1 MGRQQHAPDALN
13 VATLIARRPQRAV
26 AVLEALEDRRL
37 FAGDVIVQWNE
48 LAVQSVAS
56 QPPRVPFPRNL
67 ALVHVAMYDAV
78 NTIQRAYAPYA
89 VEGIKASH
97 GASAE
102 AAAAQAARDTLVALY
117 PSRQAIYDAALA
129 EDLAEIPTG
138 LAKQGI
144 AVGQEVARQILALRA
159 NDGASAVVNYVP
171 PNDDPGQ
178 WRPTPPDNSANNNAH
193 VPLITPFA
201 VESNSQF
208 RPGPPPEL
216 ISAEYAEAYNEVKAL
231 GSKTSTERTADQ
243 TQVAMIWRVAANN
256 VTVWNRIAQDMAD
269 DGNTNLVENA
279 RLFALINIAINDGLQ
294 TSNESK
300 FHYAL
305 WRPITA
311 IRRGDEDGNPATEAD
326 GTWETLHP
334 STPPYPT
341 YAGNAATIGA
351 ASATVLGEV
360 FGDDVP
366 FQIDWSPY
374 GFAGVTRSY
383 DDFWDAADEMAISR
397 MYGGIHFRFD
407 GDAGQQVGADVGGY
421 VLDHFLLPEDGPG
434 AAAAAA
440 APASLASSPFA
451 DANSIT
457 DASEDE
463 DRLAYLTDLCAG

>member
-1 MGRQQHAPDALN
+1 MRTLQHAQDASN
-13 VATLIARRPQRAV
+13 PSTLIARRPPQRGV
-26 AVLEALEDRRL
+26 AVLEALENRRL

-67 ALVHVAMYDAV
+67 ALVHVAMFDAV
-78 NTIQRAYAPYA
+78 NAIERAYAPYA
-89 VEGIKASH
+89 VDDIKASR

-129 EDLAEIPTG
+129 EDLADIPSG

-159 NDGASAVVNYVP
+159 NDGASAVINYEP
-171 PNDDPGQ
+171 PNQDPGQ
-178 WRPTPPDNSANNNAH
+178 WQPTPPDGSANNNFH

-216 ISAEYAEAYNEVKAL
+216 DSAEYAEAFNEVKSL
-231 GSKTSTERTADQ
+231 GSKTSTARTADQ
-243 TQVAMIWRVAANN
+243 TEVAMIWRVAANN
-256 VTVWNRIAQDMAD
+256 VTVWNRIAQGMAD

-279 RLFALINIAINDGLQ
+279 RLFALMNMALNDGLQ
-294 TSNESK
+294 TSNETK

-311 IRRGDEDGNPATEAD
+311 IRRADEDGNSATEAD

-334 STPPYPT
+334 TTPPYPT
-341 YAGNAATIGA
+341 YSGNAATIGA
-351 ASATVLGEV
+351 ACATVLGEV

-374 GFAGVTRSY
+374 HPTFAGITRSY
-383 DDFWDAADEMAISR
+383 ADFWDAADEMAVSR
-397 MYGGIHFRFD
+397 VYGGIHFSFD
-407 GDAGQQVGADVGGY
+407 NDAGQQVGADVAEY
-421 VLDHFLLPEDGPG
+421 VLEHQLLPQDAPG
-434 AAAAAA
+434 TR
-440 APASLASSPFA
+440 PVIPPTVFA
-451 DANSIT
+451 DSP
-457 DASEDE
+457 EDE
-463 DRLAYLTDLCAG
+463 DRLAYLTDLCAD

>member
-1 MGRQQHAPDALN
+1 MGRQQHAQDASN
-13 VATLIARRPQRAV
+13 RGTLIARRPPRAV

-37 FAGDVIVQWNE
+37 FAGDVVVQWNE
-48 LAVQSVAS
+48 LALQSVSS

-67 ALVHVAMYDAV
+67 ALVHVAMFDAV
-78 NTIQRAYAPYA
+78 NAIERAYVAYA
-89 VEGIKASH
+89 VDDIKASH

-129 EDLAEIPTG
+129 EDLADIPSG
-138 LAKQGI
+138 LAKQGV
-144 AVGQEVARQILALRA
+144 AVGQEAARQILALRA

-171 PNDDPGQ
+171 PNQDPGQ
-178 WRPTPPDNSANNNAH
+178 WQPTPPDGSANNNAH

-216 ISAEYAEAYNEVKAL
+216 TSEEYATAFNEVKSL
-231 GSKTSTERTADQ
+231 GSATSTARTADQ
-243 TQVAMIWRVAANN
+243 TQVAMVWRVAANN
-256 VTVWNRIAQDMAD
+256 VTVWNRIAQGMAD

-279 RLFALINIAINDGLQ
+279 RLFALMNMSLNDGLQ

-311 IRRGDEDGNPATEAD
+311 IRRAGEDGNPATEAD
-326 GTWETLHP
+326 PTWNTLHP
-334 STPPYPT
+334 TTPPYPT

-351 ASATVLGEV
+351 ACATVLGDV

-366 FQIDWSPY
+366 FQVDWSPY

-383 DDFWDAADEMAISR
+383 DDFWDAADEMAVSR
-397 MYGGIHFRFD
+397 VYGGIHFSFD
-407 GDAGQQVGADVGGY
+407 SDAGQQVGADVAGY
-421 VLDHFLLPEDGPG
+421 VMERFLLPQDTPG
-434 AAAAAA
+434 AAPAGAAAR
-440 APASLASSPFA
+440 PASIVADTNAGFA
-451 DANSIT
+451 DAA
-457 DASEDE
+457 DDE
-463 DRLAYLTDLCAG
+463 DRLAYLTDLGAA

>member
-1 MGRQQHAPDALN
+1 
-13 VATLIARRPQRAV
+13 LIERRPQRAL
-26 AVLEALEDRRL
+26 AILEALEERRL

-78 NTIQRAYAPYA
+78 NTIEHAYAPYA
-89 VEGIKASH
+89 VEDIKASH

-129 EDLAEIPTG
+129 EDLADIPSG
-138 LAKQGI
+138 LAKQGV

-159 NDGASAVVNYVP
+159 NDGASAVVPYVP
-171 PNDDPGQ
+171 PNQDPGQ
-178 WRPTPPDNSANNNAH
+178 WQPTPPDGSPNNNAH

-201 VESNSQF
+201 VESSSQF
-208 RPGPPPEL
+208 RPGPPPAL
-216 ISAEYAEAYNEVKAL
+216 DSAEYAAAFNEVKAL
-231 GSKTSTERTADQ
+231 GSANSAARTADQ
-243 TQVAMIWRVAANN
+243 TQVAMVWRVAANN

-279 RLFALINIAINDGLQ
+279 RLFALMNIAINDGLQ

-300 FHYAL
+300 FHYGL

-311 IRRGDEDGNPATEAD
+311 IRRADEDGNPATEAD
-326 GTWETLHP
+326 PTWMTLHP
-334 STPPYPT
+334 NTPPYPT

-351 ASATVLGEV
+351 AGATVLGEV

-374 GFAGVTRSY
+374 GFAGVTRAY

-407 GDAGQQVGADVGGY
+407 GEAGQQVGTDVAGY
-421 VLDHFLLPEDGPG
+421 VLEHRLLPQDAPG
-434 AAAAAA
+434 AATGRAPVT
-440 APASLASSPFA
+440 PASIFANTGSIAA
-451 DANSIT
+451 DAS
-457 DASEDE
+457 DEE
-463 DRLAYLTDLCAG
+463 DRLAYLTDLDAD